1 MQKVE
6 HQRSWGDALL
16 DAMIPSP
23 GGDLPP
29 LSAIDRSA
37 FWPRFT
43 AAAPLE
49 LRIAWHCATV
59 ALVALV
65 PFLLG
70 YRTIF
75 TRLAPAARD
84 DVLRRAGS
92 LPGAANLVLIV
103 KLLACFAYF
112 DDPGVQ
118 RTVRSTAEP

>member
-1 MQKVE
+1 MRDVGVE
-6 HQRSWGDALL
+6 RGWGDALL
-16 DAMIPSP
+16 DAMIPAP

-29 LSAIDRSA
+29 LAVIDREH
-37 FWPRFT
+37 FWQRFA

-49 LRIAWHCATV
+49 LRIAWRCATV
-59 ALVALV
+59 ALVVVA

-75 TRLAPAARD
+75 TRLAPSARD

-92 LPGAANLVLIV
+92 LPGGDALVLIV

-112 DDPGVQ
+112 DDAGVQ
-118 RTVRSTAEP
+118 RIARAAAAP